1 MSDTDNKSSV
11 GKIKGI
17 LQVIIAA
24 LIIVVAAFAVY
35 LLLGPGKT
43 KNPEKAEVSPIKVGM
58 VLTGSATD
66 GGWNE
71 MNYQGLKTACRKY
84 GVKLLASE
92 NVPENTVICD
102 KAIRGLASAG
112 CNIIFLTSYGYAEA
126 ADNPSSRYP
135 GVKFFVCANDFDEEG
150 MNSYTGRMYQARF
163 LTGIIAGMT
172 TKSNIIGYVAAMPNN
187 EVNRGINAFTL
198 GARSVNPDVSV
209 HVEWVGSWNDSEKE
223 KAAAHDLIDK
233 GADVLTY
240 HANVPNTIQVADE
253 EGVYSIGYHRLP
265 AEHSDKCLT
274 AAVNNWDVIY
284 DEMLSDYL
292 KKTDKDEDYY
302 WQGIETGAVGL
313 DEYSPLVSEDIKQKV
328 EEAKARIIDG
338 NDVFSGNIKD
348 NEGNIRC
355 EEGEFLSD
363 MELLGSMDW
372 YVEGVVLH
380 EEVEY

>member
-1 MSDTDNKSSV
+1 MSDTDNKSHV

-43 KNPEKAEVSPIKVGM
+43 KNPEKAEASPIKVGM

-198 GARSVNPDVSV
+198 GARSVNPDVNV
-209 HVEWVGSWNDSEKE
+209 HVEWVGSWNDREKE

>member
-1 MSDTDNKSSV
+1 MAEDGSV
-11 GKIKGI
+11 
-17 LQVIIAA
+17 
-24 LIIVVAAFAVY
+24 
-35 LLLGPGKT
+35 T
-43 KNPEKAEVSPIKVGM
+43 
-58 VLTGSATD
+58 
-66 GGWNE
+66 
-71 MNYQGLKTACRKY
+71 
-84 GVKLLASE
+84 
-92 NVPENTVICD
+92 
-102 KAIRGLASAG
+102 
-112 CNIIFLTSYGYAEA
+112 
-126 ADNPSSRYP
+126 
-135 GVKFFVCANDFDEEG
+135 FDEEG

-198 GARSVNPDVSV
+198 GARSVNPNVSV

-265 AEHSDKCLT
+265 EKHSDKCLT

-348 NEGNIRC
+348 NEGNLRC

-363 MELLGSMDW
+363 RELLGSMDW